1 MTNIYLC
8 GYNKFRLPQKSK
20 MHTFDDCYCS
30 EIKWERGGG
39 GRRVCKRA
47 GCWCVHKA
55 DAHSPGLFELFIL
68 FLYYSINPRR
78 LICKFHLFAV
88 LLFIDTLCNLA
99 WKIECFFSHT
109 SKISTTPKKNFKYCY
124 NVEKQP

>member
-1 MTNIYLC
+1 MIVIVRKLNGKEAAADGAYAKELT
-8 GYNKFRLPQKSK
+8 
-20 MHTFDDCYCS
+20 
-30 EIKWERGGG
+30 
-39 GRRVCKRA
+39 

-88 LLFIDTLCNLA
+88 LLFIDTHCNLA

-109 SKISTTPKKNFKYCY
+109 SKISITPKKIILSAVTMWKKPAINGVNF
-124 NVEKQP
+124 